1 MRHDRG
7 NCNGASERHRLIGA
21 GDRWGKVVDRS
32 IEGAPRREMKPGWDF
47 LYWFAGAVCR
57 RLMRW
62 IENCLNTAVIV
73 ADALREGDI
82 ELLRVA

>member
-1 MRHDRG
+1 
-7 NCNGASERHRLIGA
+7 
-21 GDRWGKVVDRS
+21 
-32 IEGAPRREMKPGWDF
+32 MKPGWDF
-47 LYWFAGAVCR
+47 LHWFAGAVCR

-62 IENCLNTAVIV
+62 IANCLNTAVIV

>member
-1 MRHDRG
+1 
-7 NCNGASERHRLIGA
+7 
-21 GDRWGKVVDRS
+21 
-32 IEGAPRREMKPGWDF
+32 MKPGWDF
-47 LYWFAGAVCR
+47 LYWFAGAVWK
-57 RLMRW
+57 RLIRW